1 MLTRLTRSRALR
13 RSLVAALVLALP
25 RIAAALPSP
34 GAPLVVPLATAPE
47 LTNTLTLRVQ
57 LTCEPA
63 FICGLGGFGVPYD
76 QTRISTLTGTGSA
89 YIDDAGDAVRL
100 SSDVGGTAD
109 LLHFTGS
116 NVTYTGIPTLPPVKT
131 TSITVDATNAPAASV
146 PSMNLSTPP
155 QGLLGSYTLAFAG
168 MSMGM
173 VGVTDNVTVGT
184 ISVPATPISVAGT
197 LVELGDADADSR
209 PEFLFQNLHGTLTST
224 SSFSGGYGTTIHST
238 ITATFDVNLRGESL
252 QAVPEPGTA
261 LLLAGGLAALGVVSR
276 RR

>member
-1 MLTRLTRSRALR
+1 MLTRSRALR

-34 GAPLVVPLATAPE
+34 GAPLVVPLSTAPE

-57 LTCEPA
+57 LTCEGFA
-63 FICGLGGFGVPYD
+63 CGFAGFGSPYD
-76 QTRISTLTGTGSA
+76 QTQVSTLTGTGSA
-89 YIDDAGDAVRL
+89 YLDDASNTVRL
-100 SSDVGGTAD
+100 SSDARGTAN

-116 NVTYTGIPTLPPVKT
+116 NVTYTGIPTLPPVNT
-131 TSITVDATNAPAASV
+131 TSITVDAANAPAASV

-168 MSMGM
+168 MSMGV
-173 VGVTDNVTVGT
+173 VGTTDNATVGT
-184 ISVPATPISVAGT
+184 ISVPPTPISVAGT
-197 LVELGDADADSR
+197 LVELGDTDADSR
-209 PEFLFQNLHGTLTST
+209 PEFLFQNLHGTLTSS
-224 SSFSGGYGTTIHST
+224 SSFPAGGGLVTIHST
-238 ITATFDVNLRGESL
+238 ITATFHANLRGESL

-261 LLLAGGLAALGVVSR
+261 LLLAGGLAALGALSR